1 MWRTSG
7 EDERLAQRKL
17 AHFPDPSQPH
27 RSPPDYREERV
38 PLYAPEFA
46 ADPHRAY
53 HEMRRRGSS
62 LVPVDLAPGVPA
74 TLVIGYSTA
83 LRILNDPDR
92 FPADPRAWQRNVPA
106 DCPVLPIMEWRPTA
120 SRNTGADF
128 HRYREAITTSIGKVD
143 LHTLH
148 ATVEQAAVPL
158 INEFCESGS
167 ADLISQYVFPLTFA
181 TVNAL
186 LGCPAEIGRRVADGM
201 AALVEAVDAENG
213 NRMISEAMLE
223 LVDLKRAEPGN
234 DITSQLLEHPAA
246 LNQEEMV
253 HQVAGHYGAGI
264 EFQQNLIANTLLFIL
279 TDDRVGSGVL
289 GGSLSTL
296 DALDEVLFDDPPLAN
311 FLITYPRHPIL
322 VDEVWLPAD
331 EPVLISMAACNNDPA
346 IRSDDHVGNRSH
358 LAWGIGRHACP
369 ARSVSYLI
377 AQNAIDQL
385 LDALPEMEPALPD
398 GSPTWR
404 PGPFHRALAELP
416 VRFTPAARLNL

>member
-1 MWRTSG
+1 MTQRIPAHLPAPAES
-7 EDERLAQRKL
+7 RPAQVGY
-17 AHFPDPSQPH
+17 P
-27 RSPPDYREERV
+27 EGRV
-38 PLYAPEFA
+38 ALHAPEFA

-53 HEMRRRGSS
+53 REMRRRWGS
-62 LVPVDLAPGVPA
+62 LVPVELAPGVPA
-74 TLVIGYSTA
+74 TLVVGYNTA

-92 FPADPRAWQRNVPA
+92 FPADPRTWQRTVPA

-128 HRYREAITTSIGKVD
+128 HRYREAITTSIGNLD

-148 ATVEQAAVPL
+148 TTVEKAAIPL
-158 INEFCESGS
+158 INDFCESGS
-167 ADLISQYVFPLTFA
+167 ADLITQYVFPLTF
-181 TVNAL
+181 TIVNTL
-186 LGCPAEIGRRVADGM
+186 LGCPADIGQRVAAGM
-201 AALVEAVDAENG
+201 AALVEGVGAENG
-213 NRMISEAMLE
+213 NQMISAAMLE
-223 LVDLKRAEPGN
+223 LVDLKRTEPGN
-234 DITSQLLEHPAA
+234 DITSQLLRHPAE

-279 TDDRVGSGVL
+279 TDDHVGSGVL

-296 DALDEVLFDDPPLAN
+296 DALDEVLFNDPPLAN

-322 VDEVWLPAD
+322 VDDAWLPAD

-346 IRSDDHVGNRSH
+346 IRSDDHIGNRSH

-369 ARSVSYLI
+369 AQSLSYLI

-385 LDALPEMEPALPD
+385 LDALPEMEPALP
-398 GSPTWR
+398 GGQPTWR

-416 VRFTPAARLNL
+416 VRFTPSARLNL

>member
-1 MWRTSG
+1 MG
-7 EDERLAQRKL
+7 YPEG
-17 AHFPDPSQPH
+17 
-27 RSPPDYREERV
+27 RV
-38 PLYAPEFA
+38 ALHAPEFA

-53 HEMRRRGSS
+53 REMRRRWGS
-62 LVPVDLAPGVPA
+62 LVPVELAPGVPA
-74 TLVIGYSTA
+74 TLVVGYNTA

-92 FPADPRAWQRNVPA
+92 FPADPRTWQRTVPA

-128 HRYREAITTSIGKVD
+128 HRYREAITTSIGNLD

-148 ATVEQAAVPL
+148 TTVEKAAIPL
-158 INEFCESGS
+158 INDFCESGS
-167 ADLISQYVFPLTFA
+167 ADLITQYVFPLTF
-181 TVNAL
+181 TIVNTL
-186 LGCPAEIGRRVADGM
+186 LGCPADIGQRVAAGM
-201 AALVEAVDAENG
+201 AALVEGVGAENG
-213 NRMISEAMLE
+213 NQMISAAMLE
-223 LVDLKRAEPGN
+223 LVDLKRTEPGN
-234 DITSQLLEHPAA
+234 DITSQLLRHPAE

-279 TDDRVGSGVL
+279 TDDHVGSGVL

-296 DALDEVLFDDPPLAN
+296 DALDEVLFNDPPLAN

-322 VDEVWLPAD
+322 VDDAWLPAD

-346 IRSDDHVGNRSH
+346 IRSDDHIGNRSH

-369 ARSVSYLI
+369 AQSLSYLI

-385 LDALPEMEPALPD
+385 LDALPEMEPALP
-398 GSPTWR
+398 GGQPTWR

-416 VRFTPAARLNL
+416 VRFTPSARLNL

>member
-1 MWRTSG
+1 MTQRIPASLPAPAELHPASAG
-7 EDERLAQRKL
+7 GPED
-17 AHFPDPSQPH
+17 
-27 RSPPDYREERV
+27 RV
-38 PLYAPEFA
+38 ALHAPEFA

-53 HEMRRRGSS
+53 REMRRHWGS
-62 LVPVDLAPGVPA
+62 LVPVELAPGVPA
-74 TLVIGYSTA
+74 TLVVGYSTA

-92 FPADPRAWQRNVPA
+92 FPADPRTWQRTVPA

-128 HRYREAITTSIGKVD
+128 HRYREAITTSIANVD
-143 LHTLH
+143 LRTLH
-148 ATVEQAAVPL
+148 TTVEQVAIPL
-158 INEFCESGS
+158 INDFCESGS
-167 ADLISQYVFPLTFA
+167 ADLLTQYVFPLTFA
-181 TVNAL
+181 IVNTL
-186 LGCPAEIGRRVADGM
+186 LGCPAEIGQRVAAGM
-201 AALVEAVDAENG
+201 AALVEGVEAENG
-213 NRMISEAMLE
+213 NQMISAAMLE
-223 LVDLKRAEPGN
+223 LVDLKRTEPGN
-234 DITSQLLEHPAA
+234 DITSELLRHPAE

-296 DALDEVLFDDPPLAN
+296 DALDEVLFNDPPLAN
-311 FLITYPRHPIL
+311 FLITYPRHPVL
-322 VDEVWLPAD
+322 VDDAWLPAD

-346 IRSDDHVGNRSH
+346 VRSDDHVGNRSH

-369 ARSVSYLI
+369 AQSLSYLI

-385 LDALPEMEPALPD
+385 LDALPEMEPALP
-398 GSPTWR
+398 GGQPTWR

-416 VRFTPAARLNL
+416 VRFTPSARLNL